1 MAPVFCSQ
9 PGRMLDVFKRLHG
22 TSEDFFTPH
31 DFEVTYAELAY
42 ICDKARKWTHPRG
55 TVALTTHRTTRQLVN
70 RQLIVS
76 AFACRASCIHR
87 HEAPHRRVRLRA
99 DGPSRARVR
108 QGGQSVS
115 TLASQVERP
124 NRQAGTQVNHPPFT
138 WSVVR
143 CMYESVTSEPC
154 RSGWCVQVTTHLTI
168 YNLEIDGSKTLYR
181 HFLRMPDGTIIELFD
196 VVAKSLGSQFD
207 SLEKL
212 LLSDQ
217 NVSGASARGFFSNF
231 LS

>member
-1 MAPVFCSQ
+1 M
-9 PGRMLDVFKRLHG
+9 
-22 TSEDFFTPH
+22 
-31 DFEVTYAELAY
+31 
-42 ICDKARKWTHPRG
+42 
-55 TVALTTHRTTRQLVN
+55 
-70 RQLIVS
+70 
-76 AFACRASCIHR
+76 
-87 HEAPHRRVRLRA
+87 
-99 DGPSRARVR
+99 
-108 QGGQSVS
+108 
-115 TLASQVERP
+115 
-124 NRQAGTQVNHPPFT
+124 
-138 WSVVR
+138 
-143 CMYESVTSEPC
+143 
-154 RSGWCVQVTTHLTI
+154 QVTTHLTI